1 MRTHIL
7 HILAVAALLIFATS
21 CDNEE
26 RNIRR
31 MCEEISE
38 KYPNATLQDVYK
50 TCYQDFFGAE
60 HLISDTTLARLQL
73 RMEIEKCRDT
83 DLSSMPEKE
92 PTGYRHHFTR
102 INLSMVTE
110 GKMTESQLFDMFID
124 AASKNNNPDGDWAK
138 EWEKIEKIAL
148 QVSPKWESPKLQIL
162 LKKMAKEN
170 QPVHHSDAFK
180 KAYNPHYRIVRR

>member
-26 RNIRR
+26 RDIRR

-138 EWEKIEKIAL
+138 EWE
-148 QVSPKWESPKLQIL
+148 SPKLQIL